1 MILRWFIFVRGKAAA
16 ARPPGTHTRIT
27 SAFPAGTGRH
37 TTGHRAIARTADCMR
52 IRRHADTPLI
62 SETAST

>member
-1 MILRWFIFVRGKAAA
+1 MILRWFMFVPDKAAA

-37 TTGHRAIARTADCMR
+37 TTGHRAIAGTADCMW
-52 IRRHADTPLI
+52 IRRHAGIPLI